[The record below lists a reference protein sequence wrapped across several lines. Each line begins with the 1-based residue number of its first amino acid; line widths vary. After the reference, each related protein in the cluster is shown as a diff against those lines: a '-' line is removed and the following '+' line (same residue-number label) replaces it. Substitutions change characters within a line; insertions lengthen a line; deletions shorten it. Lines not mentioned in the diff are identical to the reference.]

1 MQDYRKRRAGRQDL
15 MQTGFG
21 LAGVAFLVFVA
32 FIAVRG
38 TWGMYGKFVAASGAD
53 ASARAELEELR
64 SQHKHVGAAVAAL
77 SSDRG
82 VEAGVRERYGVAR
95 PGEGQIDIVRRQAT
109 TSSESADSPNFFVRI
124 FRALFVW

>member
-15 MQTGFG
+15 TQAAFG

-32 FIAVRG
+32 FVAVRG
-38 TWGMYGKFVAASGAD
+38 TWGMYGKFVAASNAD
-53 ASARAELEELR
+53 AAARAELEELR
-64 SQHKHVGAAVAAL
+64 AQHMQVGAAVAAL
-77 SSDRG
+77 SSERG

-95 PGEGQIDIVRRQAT
+95 PGEGQIDIVRRQAS
-109 TSSESADSPNFFVRI
+109 TSDESAGSPNVFVRI